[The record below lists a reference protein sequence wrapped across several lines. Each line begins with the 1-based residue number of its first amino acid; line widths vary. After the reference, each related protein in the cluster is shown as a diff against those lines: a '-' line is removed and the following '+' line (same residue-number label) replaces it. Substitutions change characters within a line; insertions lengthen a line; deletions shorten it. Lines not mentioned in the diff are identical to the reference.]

1 MIQQKEKIY
10 LIPGLMTDHRLWHRL
25 EPHLDEYELIH
36 TPIPHS
42 DDFDE
47 IVEHLDSTIECEKI
61 NLLGFS
67 LGGYIASYFAIKY
80 PSKVQRLFLVGST
93 PSATE
98 QKDIG
103 YRTQKLDEAK
113 KSPFKP
119 LGIEKAREL
128 LERPDDNELAH
139 TMVNM
144 FNDLGHNSFISQLS
158 STLNRVDLFG
168 HLVNLTVPIKFFYS
182 TKDRLLNR
190 NSIENI
196 MNQEHNFQLVERN
209 GTSHNIPLEVPYH
222 LSLEIKDW
230 MK

>member
-1 MIQQKEKIY
+1 MKEKIY

-36 TPIPHS
+36 TPIPLN
-42 DDFDE
+42 DNFDE
-47 IVEHLDSTIECEKI
+47 IVEFLDEKIKCEKI

-98 QKDIG
+98 HHHISRRQE
-103 YRTQKLDEAK
+103 KLQYAK
-113 KSPFKP
+113 VNEFVP
-119 LGIEKAREL
+119 LSIKKAKEILEKE
-128 LERPDDNELAH
+128 DDNELVH

-144 FNDLGHNSFISQLS
+144 FNDLGHKSFISQLS
-158 STLNRVDLFG
+158 STLNRVDLFD
-168 HLVNLTVPIKFFYS
+168 NLTDLDLPIKFFYS
-182 TKDRLLNR
+182 TDDRLFNHKA
-190 NSIENI
+190 IQDI
-196 MNQEHNFQLVERN
+196 MSTEHNFELISRE
-209 GTSHNIPLEVPYH
+209 GTSHNIPLEVPFH
-222 LSLEIKDW
+222 LSQEIKDW

>member
-1 MIQQKEKIY
+1 MKQIKEKIY

-47 IVEHLDSTIECEKI
+47 VVEHLDSIIECEKI

-80 PSKVQRLFLVGST
+80 PHKVNRLFLVGST

-98 QKDIG
+98 QKDVN
-103 YRTQKLDEAK
+103 YRTLKLEEAK
-113 KSPFKP
+113 KNPFRP
-119 LGIEKAREL
+119 LSIKKARDL
-128 LERPDDNELAH
+128 LEKPDDRIVAD
-139 TMVNM
+139 TMVDM
-144 FNDLGHNSFISQLS
+144 FNDLGHKSFVSQLS
-158 STLNRVDLFG
+158 STLNRVDLFEY
-168 HLVNLTVPIKFFYS
+168 LNDLDVPIKFFYS
-182 TKDRLLNR
+182 TKDRLLNHK
-190 NSIENI
+190 SIEKI
-196 MNQEHNFQLVERN
+196 MDREHDFELIARE
-209 GTSHNIPLEVPYH
+209 GTSHNIPLEVPIH
-222 LSLEIKDW
+222 LSQEIKSW

>member
-1 MIQQKEKIY
+1 MKEKIY

-47 IVEHLDSTIECEKI
+47 IVEFLDENIKCKKI

-80 PSKVQRLFLVGST
+80 PHKVNRLFLVGST

-98 QKDIG
+98 QKDVS
-103 YRTQKLDEAK
+103 YRTQKLEEVK
-113 KSPFKP
+113 KNPFKP
-119 LGIEKAREL
+119 LSIEKARDL
-128 LERPDDNELAH
+128 LERPDDNELAD
-139 TMVNM
+139 TMVDM

-158 STLNRVDLFG
+158 STLNRVDLFEY
-168 HLVNLTVPIKFFYS
+168 LVNLTVPIKFFYS
-182 TKDRLLNR
+182 TQDRLFNH
-190 NSIENI
+190 NSMQSII
-196 MNQEHNFQLVERN
+196 DQEHDFELIERT